1 MDTVQSIDAV
11 SSLNDIE
18 LSNVSYDK
26 SENSGSSHF
35 HASHS
40 FVKSDVPFN
49 ADDSGR
55 SRTCFELGTH
65 NSHKQSERYQHCS
78 TNERTQEQENQLNDS
93 STTERLSDEH
103 ILIQSNNGFLMLSVT
118 KLTDAHYR
126 ELAELMNS
134 VCDDLATSIPDYSD
148 KFNEIKQMVE
158 STIKIYNNQSGEL
171 EQANKDVQL
180 QYKELTDLL
189 ESLPLPHP
197 PLNID
202 IDGILKDMQ
211 FQEYVGPYSP
221 DKLQKAIKRINRPTV
236 SRPRPTVLSQLKCS
250 IQ

>member
-1 MDTVQSIDAV
+1 MDTVQSIAV
-11 SSLNDIE
+11 SSMNDIE

-40 FVKSDVPFN
+40 FIKSDVPFN
-49 ADDSGR
+49 ADNSGR
-55 SRTCFELGTH
+55 SRACLVLGAH
-65 NSHKQSERYQHCS
+65 NSHKQTERHPTS
-78 TNERTQEQENQLNDS
+78 ERTQEQENQLNDS
-93 STTERLSDEH
+93 STTSDEH
-103 ILIQSNNGFLMLSVT
+103 ILIQSHNGFLMPSVI

-126 ELAELMNS
+126 ELAELINF
-134 VCDDLATSIPDYSD
+134 VCHDLATSIPDYSD

-158 STIKIYNNQSGEL
+158 STIQIYNNQNGEL
-171 EQANKDVQL
+171 EQANKDVRL
-180 QYKELTDLL
+180 QYKELTRMLDG
-189 ESLPLPHP
+189 LPLPQP

-221 DKLQKAIKRINRPTV
+221 DKLKKAIKRINIPTASR
-236 SRPRPTVLSQLKCS
+236 SRPRPTASSQLKCS

>member
-1 MDTVQSIDAV
+1 MDTAQSIDAV

-26 SENSGSSHF
+26 SENSRSSHF

-40 FVKSDVPFN
+40 FIKSDVPFN

-55 SRTCFELGTH
+55 SRACLVLGAH
-65 NSHKQSERYQHCS
+65 NSHKQTERCQHCS
-78 TNERTQEQENQLNDS
+78 TSERTQEQENQLNDS
-93 STTERLSDEH
+93 STTSDEH
-103 ILIQSNNGFLMLSVT
+103 ILIQSHNGFLIPSVI

-158 STIKIYNNQSGEL
+158 STIQIYNNSEEL
-171 EQANKDVQL
+171 EQANKDVRL
-180 QYKELTDLL
+180 QYKELTRMLDD
-189 ESLPLPHP
+189 LPLPQP

-221 DKLQKAIKRINRPTV
+221 DNLKKAIKRINRPTA
-236 SRPRPTVLSQLKCS
+236 SRPRALSQSKCS